1 MAAITF
7 EELSMK
13 VGVCHEKFNDSISDE
28 HLYEISTFLT
38 SWRRVAPFLKIYDV
52 EDIEQENKDEQVKRS
67 KMLQKW
73 KGIFGFKAT
82 YRKLVDVLL
91 SLANADVA
99 EKVCNLL
106 KGICPSTHTF
116 KGSMG

>member
-13 VGVCHEKFNDSISDE
+13 VGVRCEKFNDSISDE
-28 HLYEISTFLT
+28 HLLEISTFLT
-38 SWRRVAPFLKIYDV
+38 SWRGVAPFLKIYEV
-52 EDIEQENKDEQVKRS
+52 EDIEQEKDEQVKRL
-67 KMLQKW
+67 KVLQKW
-73 KGIFGFKAT
+73 KSIFGFKAT
-82 YRKLVDVLL
+82 YRKLVNVLL
-91 SLANADVA
+91 SLAKADVA

-116 KGSMG
+116 EGSMG

>member
-28 HLYEISTFLT
+28 HLHEISMFLT
-38 SWRRVAPFLKIYDV
+38 SWRRVAPSLKIYDV
-52 EDIEQENKDEQVKRS
+52 EDIEQEKDEQVKRL
-67 KMLQKW
+67 KILQKW

-91 SLANADVA
+91 SLAKADVA

-106 KGICPSTHTF
+106 KGICPNTHTF